1 MKMRNLIIGI
11 VLAAVATSAQ
21 TYRIRV
27 TDPDG
32 NAATATIAASNRVAK
47 VSALIDE
54 TMPDGGTNRAERLVA
69 HIEKATLK
77 AAHDHKVETV
87 RAHAQA
93 AAAAAVSAAEA
104 E

>member
-1 MKMRNLIIGI
+1 MSSD
-11 VLAAVATSAQ
+11 V
-21 TYRIRV
+21 
-27 TDPDG
+27 
-32 NAATATIAASNRVAK
+32 
-47 VSALIDE
+47 
-54 TMPDGGTNRAERLVA
+54 AERLVA
-69 HIEKATLK
+69 RIEKATLK